1 MKFHKTA
8 QKTVWGTTRRRITK
22 VQKAVRPRR
31 QLQPVSKTICYSSA
45 SDPERRSLGPLS
57 IWNNGLASAQ
67 KERARVPMVPESCSV
82 QQRAAARSSAQQ
94 RAARSAQQAG
104 QQRTAA
110 ARTAARCCALL
121 RAPARCCAR
130 QCAASAQRAVAW
142 RRSARCCPACCALLR
157 ADAQPTARCTLL
169 PQQFCW
175 GVRLQRSS
183 TQQCAAADNG
193 SATHRCAMLRA
204 AARCFTLL
212 RAAAVFVRFAHS
224 IK

>member
-82 QQRAAARSSAQQ
+82 QQRAAARSSAQ
-94 RAARSAQQAG
+94 RAARSRLGSSAQLLHA
-104 QQRTAA
+104 
-110 ARTAARCCALL
+110 AARCCAL
-121 RAPARCCAR
+121 RTARCALL
-130 QCAASAQRAVAW
+130 ARAVAW

>member
-1 MKFHKTA
+1 MGSRPPKRKEHEYQWF
-8 QKTVWGTTRRRITK
+8 
-22 VQKAVRPRR
+22 QKAAA
-31 QLQPVSKTICYSSA
+31 CSSA
-45 SDPERRSLGPLS
+45 
-57 IWNNGLASAQ
+57 
-67 KERARVPMVPESCSV
+67 
-82 QQRAAARSSAQQ
+82 QQRAAARSAQ
-94 RAARSAQQAG
+94 RAAG
-104 QQRTAA
+104 WAA
-110 ARTAARCCALL
+110 AHSCCTHCCALLRLL

-130 QCAASAQRAVAW
+130 QCAASGQRAVAW